1 MGAAWMCWVI
11 AVFNNM
17 SGIGIINIFSTA
29 IFENIKL
36 KGAQSAL
43 TVKQENYL
51 IGLSGL
57 VGAILSFWSCT
68 LFTRRTV
75 FIGGHALMSFL
86 LFMVAYFIDIK
97 YSDGVLMSLCVFIIV
112 YQASQGTAFW
122 IYVPEVVSSD
132 SVMGICLFT
141 QML

>member
-43 TVKQENYL
+43 TVK
-51 IGLSGL
+51 
-57 VGAILSFWSCT
+57 
-68 LFTRRTV
+68 
-75 FIGGHALMSFL
+75 
-86 LFMVAYFIDIK
+86 
-97 YSDGVLMSLCVFIIV
+97 
-112 YQASQGTAFW
+112 
-122 IYVPEVVSSD
+122 
-132 SVMGICLFT
+132 
-141 QML
+141 

>member
-1 MGAAWMCWVI
+1 MCWVI

-68 LFTRRTV
+68 YFTRRAV
-75 FIGGHALMSFL
+75 FIGGHAIMSIL

-112 YQASQGTAFW
+112 Y
-122 IYVPEVVSSD
+122 
-132 SVMGICLFT
+132 
-141 QML
+141 

>member
-1 MGAAWMCWVI
+1 MDDNAWNVFTLPESMGAAWMCWVI

-68 LFTRRTV
+68 YFTRRQV
-75 FIGGHALMSFL
+75 FIGGHAFMSIL

-112 YQASQGTAFW
+112 Y
-122 IYVPEVVSSD
+122 
-132 SVMGICLFT
+132 
-141 QML
+141 

>member
-1 MGAAWMCWVI
+1 
-11 AVFNNM
+11 M
-17 SGIGIINIFSTA
+17 SI
-29 IFENIKL
+29 
-36 KGAQSAL
+36 
-43 TVKQENYL
+43 
-51 IGLSGL
+51 
-57 VGAILSFWSCT
+57 
-68 LFTRRTV
+68 
-75 FIGGHALMSFL
+75 L

-141 QML
+141 QMLQMNCQSVSTLYVLNSKIGVNGLFLGIAAVHFIAMTIFWYFLKETVGLTAAEKKQLYSPKVSEESKAKKSM